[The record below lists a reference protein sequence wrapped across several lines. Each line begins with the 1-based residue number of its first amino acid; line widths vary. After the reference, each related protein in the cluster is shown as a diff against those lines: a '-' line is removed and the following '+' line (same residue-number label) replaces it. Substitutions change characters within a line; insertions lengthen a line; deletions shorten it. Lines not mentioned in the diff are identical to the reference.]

1 MTPNGHIASAGSLPT
16 LPGCVFVVF
25 NESSQPEV
33 SHFAYEA
40 LSNQD
45 VGSPEVS
52 VDIVHPFHISHA

>member
-1 MTPNGHIASAGSLPT
+1 M
-16 LPGCVFVVF
+16 PGCVFVVF

-33 SHFAYEA
+33 SHFAHEA